1 MGGTGGFLLCL
12 FLKLFS
18 FYLWVKGDLWEP
30 WSQAANAPK
39 VEKGMFSLPPS
50 LPRLLKPSIKKEYDA
65 IEASWGEGVGFFG
78 PLLHS

>member
-1 MGGTGGFLLCL
+1 MPVPKALLLLPVGKGRPLGTMVPG
-12 FLKLFS
+12 S
-18 FYLWVKGDLWEP
+18 
-30 WSQAANAPK
+30 NAPK